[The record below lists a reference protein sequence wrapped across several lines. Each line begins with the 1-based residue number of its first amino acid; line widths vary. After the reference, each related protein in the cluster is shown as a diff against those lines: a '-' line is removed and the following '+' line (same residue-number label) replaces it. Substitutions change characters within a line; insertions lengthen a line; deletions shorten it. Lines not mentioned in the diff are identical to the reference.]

1 MGTLMAFV
9 LAAASGNA
17 DARSMQLAIPATVL
31 LPDGDS
37 PASQGKE
44 RLVLRKDGGPGHGPD
59 QPYDV
64 REQGA
69 SDLEGFVGGKY
80 IFFVGPWD
88 VIVLAL
94 IVILVVVLIIAL

>member
-1 MGTLMAFV
+1 MGTLMALM
-9 LAAASGNA
+9 LAATWNG
-17 DARSMQLAIPATVL
+17 DARSISLADPATVFL
-31 LPDGDS
+31 ADADGADS
-37 PASQGKE
+37 PAKE

-59 QPYDV
+59 QPYSV

-69 SDLEGFVGGKY
+69 ADLEGFVGGKY

-94 IVILVVVLIIAL
+94 IVVLVVVLVILL